1 MAASKSKKKQQQK
14 STTTVTGK
22 DGTQWLV
29 DEAGNKVKKVR
40 KKIRRNRGE
49 ANENDPSESYNSSSE
64 YFDDK
69 TVNTSSGT
77 MVTEGSSSHSVEPLK
92 TPSQKTPKKLKSM
105 RNGTPKKKN
114 LKEINGEMW
123 RCDELGS
130 PVSKVRKKS
139 SRKDGSRKDGLDS
152 KSGHSRSGHSVRM
165 ISKSDHGPSTSSKQT
180 SKRKMK
186 KKDPASMSV
195 RNISNSERSP
205 HGSAGYT
212 NGTDESLVALTS
224 SRSKAS
230 ESLRELTSS
239 SNARSKSK
247 SRPKPQRLNSVPILS
262 MNNSMPDGLSLN
274 AAESFG
280 RPKPPNRTGSG
291 DLDMLMSQ
299 SVHDHRRK
307 PVVVDQRPKMGKQRS
322 TLGKILKGTK
332 RLVVKKDKDKEVIK
346 EFFQVSPSSRELQ
359 TDGTSKSD
367 GNLTMS
373 AINDDGGNITS
384 KSDGNFNFDESM
396 RSRSSKDEASIR
408 SRNSTKPPPSDIR
421 EVNGALWRVDED
433 GNLLNKVRKKN
444 KSHGNVTGSSGDEM
458 SLPSPSGRNNAG
470 WNSASSGDDEPET
483 EYDNA
488 VQRAMEQ
495 SFVLDSNSSV
505 RNRRMGKTQRRN
517 SLQANHYHMSSSNM
531 SMNMSSANMTEGS
544 NNEDSCYF
552 DRSPN
557 PHKKR
562 SQSMDRMMKPQSMR
576 KNMKQLSPT
585 PSQKSKV
592 SVNGGGGGDPK
603 VNPHVVQNLQHR
615 LRAAEKEI
623 ARLCKVTNN
632 HKETIQEKKADIKKQ
647 QTKLKSANKDKYGLE
662 FEVDRLE
669 HELERKNDLILE
681 LRSRQRSAND
691 LNKGSDGNSCG
702 DHLVTKIGELE
713 QEKESLLAKM
723 ETQEARSRSR
733 LVAKEDEVRFLQEE
747 LERMRA
753 EQGDRHFEYMKKI
766 AAVNAGNHNS
776 SGQDDD
782 GNDMLDRSSRNGGAK
797 SFAAKILGNHL
808 KDKAETEVALQKQEI
823 KDLQDRVCGLQMSN
837 EKLKG
842 ELRVA
847 TLSIKDDD
855 DDEIRRA
862 KEMAA
867 TAAMCTKPKSMMNLP
882 QTLLMQRSTSEGD
895 YGSVGPKG
903 PQSFRKM
910 SRRGS
915 SDGSVISGFFNRDR

>member
-1 MAASKSKKKQQQK
+1 MAASKSKKKHQQQ
-14 STTTVTGK
+14 STTIGTGK

-29 DEAGNKVKKVR
+29 DETGNKVKKVR

-64 YFDDK
+64 NFDDK

-92 TPSQKTPKKLKSM
+92 TPSQKTPKKPKSL
-105 RNGTPKKKN
+105 RSGTPKKKN
-114 LKEINGEMW
+114 VKEINGEMW

-139 SRKDGSRKDGLDS
+139 SRKDGSRKNGLDS
-152 KSGHSRSGHSVRM
+152 KSGHSVRM
-165 ISKSDHGPSTSSKQT
+165 SSKSDHGPTTSSR
-180 SKRKMK
+180 SGSSRKTK
-186 KKDPASMSV
+186 KKDPASTSV
-195 RNISNSERSP
+195 RNTSHSARSP
-205 HGSAGYT
+205 HGSAGYI
-212 NGTDESLVALTS
+212 NGTESLVALTS
-224 SRSKAS
+224 SRSKSS

-239 SNARSKSK
+239 SSNARSK

-262 MNNSMPDGLSLN
+262 MNNSMPDGLSM
-274 AAESFG
+274 ADTESGG
-280 RPKPPNRTGSG
+280 RPNPPERTGSG

-307 PVVVDQRPKMGKQRS
+307 PVDQRPKMGKQRS

-346 EFFQVSPSSRELQ
+346 EFFQVSPDSREFH
-359 TDGTSKSD
+359 TN
-367 GNLTMS
+367 GN
-373 AINDDGGNITS
+373 S
-384 KSDGNFNFDESM
+384 KSDGNFNVSAKNGKYSNGNSKSDGNFTFDESM
-396 RSRSSKDEASIR
+396 RSRSSKSNSSIR
-408 SRNSTKPPPSDIR
+408 SRNSTKPPPNDIR
-421 EVNGALWRVDED
+421 EVNGTLWRVDED
-433 GNLLNKVRKKN
+433 GNLLNKVRKKS
-444 KSHGNVTGSSGDEM
+444 KSLGNFAGASGDEM

-470 WNSASSGDDEPET
+470 WNSASSGDDETET
-483 EYDNA
+483 
-488 VQRAMEQ
+488 
-495 SFVLDSNSSV
+495 DSNSSV
-505 RNRRMGKTQRRN
+505 RDRRMGKTQRRN
-517 SLQANHYHMSSSNM
+517 SLQANHYKMSSNNM
-531 SMNMSSANMTEGS
+531 SMNMSANTMTEVS
-544 NNEDSCYF
+544 YNEDSCYF
-552 DRSPN
+552 DQSPHQ
-557 PHKKR
+557 PKKR
-562 SQSMDRMMKPQSMR
+562 SQSMDRMMQPQSMR
-576 KNMKQLSPT
+576 KNTKQLSPT
-585 PSQKSKV
+585 PSQTSKV
-592 SVNGGGGGDPK
+592 SGNGGGPK
-603 VNPHVVQNLQHR
+603 VNHHVVQNLQHR
-615 LRAAEKEI
+615 LRAAEREI
-623 ARLCKVTNN
+623 VRLCKVTTNQ
-632 HKETIQEKKADIKKQ
+632 KETIQEKKAEIKKS
-647 QTKLKSANKDKYGLE
+647 QTKMKSANKDKYGLE

-669 HELERKNDLILE
+669 HEIERKNDLILE
-681 LRSRQRSAND
+681 LRSRPRSLMD
-691 LNKGSDGNSCG
+691 LNNGNDGNSCG

-723 ETQEARSRSR
+723 ECQEARSRSR
-733 LVAKEDEVRFLQEE
+733 LDAKEDEVRFLQEE

-766 AAVNAGNHNS
+766 AAVNAGVHNS

-782 GNDMLDRSSRNGGAK
+782 GNDILDRSSRSGGAK

-882 QTLLMQRSTSEGD
+882 QTLRMQRSTSDGD

-903 PQSFRKM
+903 PQSFRNMK
-910 SRRGS
+910 RRGS
-915 SDGSVISGFFNRDR
+915 NDGSVISGFFNRDR